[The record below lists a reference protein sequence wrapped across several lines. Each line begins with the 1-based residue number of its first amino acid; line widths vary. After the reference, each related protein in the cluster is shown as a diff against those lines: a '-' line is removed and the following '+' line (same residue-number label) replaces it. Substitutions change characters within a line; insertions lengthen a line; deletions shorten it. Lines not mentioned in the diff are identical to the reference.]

1 MTLEA
6 WKTIKVMEE
15 VYDEG
20 GRITLAGLADLV
32 RGLGGGQNT
41 VVDSTVKKRAK
52 DRKGA
57 KAKQSGFVDLDA
69 TCGGKV
75 VLSKDVSTSSGPS
88 WSAIN
93 PATEYRANVHRAPPQ
108 KPPCRRV

>member
-32 RGLGGGQNT
+32 RGLGGGQYT

-75 VLSKDVSTSSGPS
+75 VLSKDVSTYSD
-88 WSAIN
+88 
-93 PATEYRANVHRAPPQ
+93 
-108 KPPCRRV
+108 